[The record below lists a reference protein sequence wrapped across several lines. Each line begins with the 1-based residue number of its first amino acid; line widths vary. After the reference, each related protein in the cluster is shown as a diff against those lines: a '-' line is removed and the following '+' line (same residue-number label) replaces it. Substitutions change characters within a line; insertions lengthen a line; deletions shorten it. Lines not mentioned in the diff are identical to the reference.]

1 MKTILLAALALATAL
16 CSAPALAGDP
26 TATDWSGF
34 YLGVNGGYGLGHFDV
49 VTASAIPDLDGI
61 TRGYGAN
68 GGLFGATAGFNV
80 ETGNVVFG
88 LEGDA
93 DWARLS
99 GTAAPIK
106 PNNSPASVLTSNIN
120 WLATLRGRVGFNE
133 DNLLFFATGLAAGG
147 VNGTVT
153 NFPSG
158 STTSTIGGTQYGYAA
173 GIGLEAAVT
182 DHVSVK
188 AEFLHVDLGTT
199 KYALPPIDANAH
211 PTANILRVG
220 VNYRF

>member
-1 MKTILLAALALATAL
+1 MKTILLAALATAL

-26 TATDWSGF
+26 AATDWSGF

-49 VTASAIPDLDGI
+49 VTASTIPDLDGI
-61 TRGYGAN
+61 ERGYGAN
-68 GGLFGATAGFNV
+68 GGLFGATTGFNV
-80 ETGNVVFG
+80 QTGNIVFG
-88 LEGDA
+88 LEGDV

-120 WLATLRGRVGFNE
+120 WLTTLRGRVGFGE
-133 DNLLFFATGLAAGG
+133 DNLLFFATGGLAAGG

-158 STTSTIGGTQYGYAA
+158 STTSTLGSTQYGYAA
-173 GIGLEAAVT
+173 GAGIEAALT
-182 DHVSVK
+182 DNVSIK

-199 KYALPPIDANAH
+199 KYALPPIDADAH
-211 PTANILRVG
+211 PTANIIRVG